1 METDK
6 NFIDEIRNAVEEE
19 RLELTQWE
27 EEFFESVEGRLDA
40 TGFIS
45 KRQRET
51 LDGIHSK
58 IRPW

>member
-1 METDK
+1 METDR
-6 NFIDEIRNAVEEE
+6 NFIEAIRNAVEDGK
-19 RLELTQWE
+19 LELSQWE
-27 EEFFESVEGRLDA
+27 EEFLESVGGRLDA

>member
-1 METDK
+1 METYK
-6 NFIDEIRNAVEEE
+6 NFINEIRNAVEEE

-27 EEFFESVEGRLDA
+27 EEFLESVRGRLDA

-51 LDGIHSK
+51 LDWIH
-58 IRPW
+58 